1 VFGTEMDVKVS
12 YAEITKRVAACIV
25 DQTKFLVCCSFF
37 FLLISFILPEE
48 FFANFFN
55 YVFPDTN
62 TDTGLI
68 SERHEILGD
77 LYQFSLL
84 CSQIGYIAEL
94 FNCRGSKRG
103 KKFA

>member
-1 VFGTEMDVKVS
+1 MFGTEMDN
-12 YAEITKRVAACIV
+12 YAGINKRVAACIV
-25 DQTKFLVCCSFF
+25 DQTIFLVCCSFF

-48 FFANFFN
+48 FLANFFN

-77 LYQFSLL
+77 LGTLLDSLV
-84 CSQIGYIAEL
+84 YIALEVL
-94 FNCRGSKRG
+94 REC
-103 KKFA
+103 